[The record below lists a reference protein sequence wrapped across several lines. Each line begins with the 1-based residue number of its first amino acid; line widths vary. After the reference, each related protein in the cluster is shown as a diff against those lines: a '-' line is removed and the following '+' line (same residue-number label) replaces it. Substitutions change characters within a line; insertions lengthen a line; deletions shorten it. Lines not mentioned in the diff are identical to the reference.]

1 MLLPKLESYE
11 DCWIFKWKHIHLMH
25 ILLVNTKLISCT
37 IQIVMSMTKLD
48 FNRVDIQNFVSLLP
62 EDVHEIRFGKAWK
75 MKTILIEISMLK
87 TLVLNTSH
95 MCLWNIDKLI
105 SNLPGSNRTFI
116 QLSRYSQ
123 NESTHWNE
131 LSWIQLLYF
140 IRLLCVITSKEHLT
154 SFGPH
159 LWMQ

>member
-1 MLLPKLESYE
+1 
-11 DCWIFKWKHIHLMH
+11 MH
-25 ILLVNTKLISCT
+25 ILLVNTNLISFA
-37 IQIVMSMTKLD
+37 IQIVMSLTKLD

-62 EDVHEIRFGKAWK
+62 EDVHKIGLGKSSK

-87 TLVLNTSH
+87 TSVLNISH

-123 NESTHWNE
+123 NESTERNE
-131 LSWIQLLYF
+131 FSWMWLLYS
-140 IRLLCVITSKEHLT
+140 IRLLCVITSLEHST
-154 SFGPH
+154 TFGPH
-159 LWMQ
+159 FWMQ